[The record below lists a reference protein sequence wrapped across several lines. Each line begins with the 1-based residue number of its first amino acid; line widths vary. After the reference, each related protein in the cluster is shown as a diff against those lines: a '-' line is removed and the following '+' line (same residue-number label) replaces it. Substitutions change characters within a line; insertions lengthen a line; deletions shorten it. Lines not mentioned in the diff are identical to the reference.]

1 MDRNDQNG
9 MQDAGRQ
16 SGRGEQRE
24 PMNAAGPRE
33 GGNLSDDRMGTTANQ
48 TGSNRPSDVDRMQ
61 GRPASGSWGEEGLG
75 NGQSDDRGRLDR
87 ESGDRAGMDRSGMDR
102 GSSNREPSG
111 G

>member
-16 SGRGEQRE
+16 SGRGEPQE

-33 GGNLSDDRMGTTANQ
+33 GGNISDDRVGTTANQ

-75 NGQSDDRGRLDR
+75 NGQTDDRGRLDR
-87 ESGDRAGMDRSGMDR
+87 ESSDRGSMDR